1 MHRVLIVAPSYVPS
15 SYPPTH
21 RVRFFARH
29 LPEFGWEPEIVTVEP
44 ADMNEPADPD
54 IHRLA
59 PASVR
64 VSRSRAFPLA
74 LTRPFGVGDLGY
86 RSLLPMRR
94 VLNRVVEQR
103 RPDLVFIPGPP
114 WPAFLQGPYLRR
126 RYGIPYVIDYIDP
139 WVSAMGADGRWWTK
153 AFWFR
158 QLALKLEPNVVR
170 HASHFVAVSDGTN
183 DGVRVRYP
191 WLPPD
196 RFTGIPYGFEA
207 SDFDALRAE
216 PRANA
221 YWDVGDG
228 KLHLVYV
235 GAMLPNGFE
244 TLRALFAAV
253 LSLRE
258 SAPALFARLRLHF
271 FGTTYDPDVIEGRV
285 LPVAREMGLA
295 EHVTEHPRRVPYLD
309 ALNILCSADVILALG
324 STERHYTASKIFPN
338 ILARR
343 PMLAVYHEASTVC
356 EIVRTANAGELV
368 TYSEVSRAE
377 AHAADIARAIVRLGT
392 PPGSY
397 DPARVRW
404 DHFEEYSAR
413 NMTRQLAAIF
423 DRVVGDD
430 RTADER
436 ASAPIGTSAH
446 A

>member
-29 LPEFGWEPEIVTVEP
+29 LREFGWEPEIVSVEP
-44 ADMNEPADPD
+44 SDMGEPADPD
-54 IHRLA
+54 IERLA
-59 PASVR
+59 PASIR
-64 VSRSRAFPLA
+64 VTRSGALPLA
-74 LTRPFGVGDLGY
+74 ATRMLGVGDLGY

-94 VLNRVVEQR
+94 VLDRVIAER
-103 RPDLVFIPGPP
+103 RPDLAFIPGPP

-183 DGVRVRYP
+183 ESVRVRYP
-191 WLPPD
+191 WIPPD

-207 SDFDALRAE
+207 SDFEALRAA
-216 PRANA
+216 PRANPW
-221 YWDVGDG
+221 WDAEDG
-228 KLHLVYV
+228 NVHMAYV

-244 TLRALFAAV
+244 TLRALFGALLV
-253 LSLRE
+253 LRD
-258 SAPALFARLRLHF
+258 SAPGLFARLRLHF
-271 FGTTYDPDVIEGRV
+271 FGTTYDPNATEGRV
-285 LPVAREMGLA
+285 VPVACEMGLGD
-295 EHVTEHPRRVPYLD
+295 HVTEHPKRVPYLD

-356 EIVRTANAGELV
+356 AIVRTANAGELV
-368 TYSEVSRAE
+368 TYSDESRAE
-377 AHAADIARAIVRLGT
+377 AHAAEIAEAIVRLQT
-392 PPGSY
+392 PPGTY

-423 DRVVGDD
+423 DEVVGTRGKTPEPALSGAFEGSD
-430 RTADER
+430 A
-436 ASAPIGTSAH
+436 
-446 A
+446 

>member
-29 LPEFGWEPEIVTVEP
+29 LPEFGWEPEIVSVEP
-44 ADMNEPADPD
+44 DDMGEPADPD

-59 PASVR
+59 PAAVP
-64 VSRSRAFPLA
+64 VTRSGALPLK
-74 LTRPFGVGDLGY
+74 LTRRVGLGDLGY

-94 VLNRVVEQR
+94 VLDRVVER
-103 RPDLVFIPGPP
+103 TRPDLVFIPGPP
-114 WPAFLQGPYLRR
+114 WAAFLHGPRLLR

-139 WVSAMGADGRWWTK
+139 WVSAAGADGRWWTK
-153 AFWFR
+153 AFWYR
-158 QLALKLEPNVVR
+158 QLALKLEPGVVK

-183 DGVRVRYP
+183 ESVRVRFP
-191 WLPPD
+191 WLPAE

-216 PRANA
+216 PRPNPYWNA
-221 YWDVGDG
+221 ADG
-228 KLHLVYV
+228 NLHLVYV

-258 SAPALFARLRLHF
+258 SAPGLFERLRLHF
-271 FGTTYDPDVIEGRV
+271 FGTTYDPNATEGRV
-285 LPVAREMGLA
+285 VPVAREMGLGD
-295 EHVTEHPRRVPYLD
+295 HVTEHPKRVPYLD
-309 ALNILCSADVILALG
+309 ALNILCTADVILALG
-324 STERHYTASKIFPN
+324 SNERHYTASKIFPN

-343 PMLAVYHEASTVC
+343 PMLAIYHEASTVC
-356 EIVRTANAGELV
+356 DIVRTARAGELV
-368 TYSEVSRAE
+368 TYSDDSRAE
-377 AHAADIARAIVRLGT
+377 SHVTEIADALRRVVT
-392 PPGSY
+392 PGNY

-413 NMTRQLAAIF
+413 NMTRKLAAIF
-423 DRVVGDD
+423 DDVVGTRREARGLALAGMA
-430 RTADER
+430 RTSDE
-436 ASAPIGTSAH
+436 
-446 A
+446 